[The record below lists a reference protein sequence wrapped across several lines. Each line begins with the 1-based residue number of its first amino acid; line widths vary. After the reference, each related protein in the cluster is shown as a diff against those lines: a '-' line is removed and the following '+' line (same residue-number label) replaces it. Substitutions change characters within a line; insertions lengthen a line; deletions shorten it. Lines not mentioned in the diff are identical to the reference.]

1 MNPLPKGSP
10 IIKIDFS
17 PPKPEPQPPVTEH
30 RRWPLRDWVLFIAL
44 VFVAHVA
51 FVFVFGEHA
60 PAPVRPVKDVPRL
73 QLADN
78 GSELIALDD
87 PTLFVVPRSG
97 DFVALPTPS
106 IEPPDFRWTEAP
118 RMLSLPAATLGTAF
132 KGFMQTQP
140 FAAYPLDFKP
150 QPELS
155 ASTISLQP
163 AFAEHSLLQ
172 IEGDVARRRLLDEM
186 VLPDLG
192 YADVLG
198 PSKIQVLVSAAGKVV
213 SAVLLEP
220 SGWAVADERALQ
232 LARSARFEPSARLA
246 VGQMIFNWHTVAP
259 TATPTPA
266 E

>member
-1 MNPLPKGSP
+1 MNPLPTGSP

-30 RRWPLRDWVLFIAL
+30 RRWPLRDWLLFIAL
-44 VFVAHVA
+44 VFVAHLA
-51 FVFVFGEHA
+51 FLFVFGERT
-60 PAPVRPVKDVPRL
+60 PAPVRPVKNVPHL
-73 QLADN
+73 QLADSS
-78 GSELIALDD
+78 SELIALDD

-97 DFVALPTPS
+97 DFATLKTPS
-106 IEPPDFRWTEAP
+106 IEPPDFQWTEAP
-118 RMLSLPAATLGTAF
+118 RLLSLPAGTFGAAF

-155 ASTISLQP
+155 APAISVQP

-172 IEGDVARRRLLDEM
+172 IEGDVAHRRLLDEM
-186 VLPDLG
+186 TLPDLP
-192 YADVLG
+192 YTDVIG
-198 PSKIQVLVSAAGKVV
+198 PSKVQVLVSAAGKVV

-246 VGQMIFNWHTVAP
+246 VGQMIFNWHTVVP
-259 TATPTPA
+259 PPNPTPA